1 MAFEGKDVSPEKKT
15 GFTRKGREII
25 LSKTRG
31 RPFSGLVKKGM
42 ERGMYPE
49 DKYIEAATLFACTG
63 SVPRVSELTNIP
75 AGTISKWIK
84 EQRFKDLLKEI
95 RSENNEKIDA
105 KFTEIIEKSADLI
118 LDRLENGDFRWD
130 TRSGKT
136 VRVPVGAKDLSLVTA
151 INIDKRQL
159 IRGEPTSRTEQIS
172 EPDRLDKL
180 AKQFESIANKFKNA
194 PVLTPVIDVEF
205 KEIEGEQQKDVAVD
219 GSGRSDPA

>member
-1 MAFEGKDVSPEKKT
+1 MAFEGKDAGPEKKT
-15 GFTRKGREII
+15 GFTHKGREII

-42 ERGMYPE
+42 ERGMWPE
-49 DKYIEAATLFACTG
+49 EKYIEAATLFACVG
-63 SVPRVSELTNIP
+63 NLQRVSELTGI
-75 AGTISKWIK
+75 ATKTLRGWTR

-118 LDRLENGDFRWD
+118 LDRLEHGDYRWD
-130 TRSGKT
+130 TRSQQT

-194 PVLTPVIDVEF
+194 PKLTPVIDVEF
-205 KEIEGEQQKDVAVD
+205 KELEGGQEIDPND
-219 GSGRSDPA
+219 GNRRSDPA